1 MRRIL
6 HRRIAWE
13 GFCTESFSCMHVT
26 GGQEVSELCSMVI
39 SCFKLQ
45 DIRHLGKAGRPYPTV
60 MLNRQPEPGD
70 RPPSQ
75 VKANPQGQRIVF
87 TLYLWCQ
94 PNVLK
99 FMWRMLYCKLFGCAR
114 VLCCGHLLC
123 QLICFY
129 LTRKNETHK
138 GECRFKFV
146 SLWKNHWLLNRVK
159 AESISLFCFFKT

>member
-1 MRRIL
+1 
-6 HRRIAWE
+6 
-13 GFCTESFSCMHVT
+13 MHVT

-60 MLNRQPEPGD
+60 TLNRQPEPGD

-75 VKANPQGQRIVF
+75 VKANPQGQRIAF

-99 FMWRMLYCKLFGCAR
+99 FMWRTWQCPQIYKALFREQGSVWNLYVMCMYMLYCKLLGCAR

-138 GECRFKFV
+138 GECRF
-146 SLWKNHWLLNRVK
+146 
-159 AESISLFCFFKT
+159 